1 MEKPV
6 KFGRGV
12 ENKYRDMEYL
22 SKCGGYRI
30 ESIQYTLPTTCTNY
44 NLFKLSGGEWWKLG
58 RYSHDTLGDA
68 KLAACYDKNPNYEG

>member
-1 MEKPV
+1 V
-6 KFGRGV
+6 AG
-12 ENKYRDMEYL
+12 
-22 SKCGGYRI
+22 I